1 MLPTRQG
8 VSPSCV
14 ALPQGPWPTV
24 LDFLCERLPAVSRAD
39 WVRRMTAGEVVTH
52 LGVAIQPTQP
62 YLPQT
67 KLYYWRE
74 LPFEHPIPFEER
86 VIYQD
91 DWLVVADKPHFLP
104 ITPKGRYLHET
115 LLVRLKRQLGIDTLV
130 PAHRLDRETAG
141 LVLFTVQPASRHAY
155 QSLFR
160 DRLVR
165 KVYEAVAPYQAGLPW
180 PQWRRSR
187 LQESERFMAMEEVPG
202 EPNAHTWIDLTEVK
216 GPWARYELR
225 PITGQKHQ
233 LRAHMNALGLPL
245 HGDRIYP
252 VLQPAEPPDAP
263 LDFSHPLKLL
273 ARELSFADPISG
285 EERRF
290 TSQRTL
296 PWPDEDVR

>member
-160 DRLVR
+160 DRLVS

-273 ARELSFADPISG
+273 ARELSFTDPISG